1 MIEGLG
7 SSLLAGVPA
16 AAPAPA
22 QPSAGPADAGAES
35 GVAAEFAAILAGWLS
50 VAPPPTPRVA
60 TTGSDGATSAEV
72 AAADASD
79 ATGEGEVEE
88 QGEGDGGLV
97 EGAGVAID
105 AGAEERRVRAVVGV
119 PVPVV
124 AIDGSTPEAAEST
137 AEPASSPVESSAG
150 VDAPR
155 DPASEHARST
165 FEVASS
171 LGAALAARAEA
182 VTKGMLGES
191 PREFRMLAEPRAREA
206 FVATMGDAPEAN
218 VPVPALD
225 RVAAGT
231 AEPVEAIVLRT
242 AVSTDAIPSEAG
254 RPELP
259 VLQRAVSAVVETM
272 SRWGAALDGVEADA
286 APRAVPA
293 QAVPTV
299 EPTVEETTADA
310 GAVSRG
316 SGVTVEGEDLAAALR
331 VHIHGEAASTRDDG
345 ADVPDDGGQGGG
357 GDRSTPVA
365 GFTLLRSTE
374 SAVTPIESSR
384 AGGASAPPETPASDA
399 PPRMVTLRFDGPD
412 GLEQRIR
419 VAVLGESVRAT
430 ILTDGR
436 SAAQMERALPDLHR
450 SLAEHG
456 FRDAQVGIRVL
467 GAEAPVHIASR
478 QEAAASGDS
487 GRQRD
492 DQAAPDGRRRDAPGE
507 DRPRDRRQPSGEEA
521 HR

>member
-1 MIEGLG
+1 VIEGLG
-7 SSLLAGVPA
+7 SSLLPGVPT
-16 AAPAPA
+16 AAPAATP
-22 QPSAGPADAGAES
+22 AGPADAGAEP

-50 VAPPPTPRVA
+50 VAPASTARVA

-72 AAADASD
+72 AGADESDAAD
-79 ATGEGEVEE
+79 EGEVEE
-88 QGEGDGGLV
+88 QLEGDAGLV
-97 EGAGVAID
+97 EGAGVVID
-105 AGAEERRVRAVVGV
+105 AGAEERRVRAVAGG

-124 AIDGSTPEAAEST
+124 AIEGSAPDAAES
-137 AEPASSPVESSAG
+137 APEPASSPVESSAG
-150 VDAPR
+150 EDAPR
-155 DPASEHARST
+155 DPAPEHARPT
-165 FEVASS
+165 FALASS

>member
-7 SSLLAGVPA
+7 SSLLPGVPT
-16 AAPAPA
+16 AAPAATP
-22 QPSAGPADAGAES
+22 AGPADAGAEP

-50 VAPPPTPRVA
+50 VAPASTARVA

-72 AAADASD
+72 AGADESD
-79 ATGEGEVEE
+79 AVGEGGVEE
-88 QGEGDGGLV
+88 QGEGDAGLV
-97 EGAGVAID
+97 EGAGVVID
-105 AGAEERRVRAVVGV
+105 AGAEERRVRAVAGG

-124 AIDGSTPEAAEST
+124 AIEGSAPDAAES
-137 AEPASSPVESSAG
+137 APEPASSPVESSAG
-150 VDAPR
+150 EDAPR
-155 DPASEHARST
+155 DPAPEHARPT
-165 FEVASS
+165 FALASS

-182 VTKGMLGES
+182 VMKGMLGES
-191 PREFRMLAEPRAREA
+191 PRAVRMQAEPRAREGLL
-206 FVATMGDAPEAN
+206 ATMGNAPEAN

-225 RVAAGT
+225 RVAAGS
-231 AEPVEAIVLRT
+231 AEPVEAAALRT
-242 AVSTDAIPSEAG
+242 AATVEAVPSEAG
-254 RPELP
+254 RPDEP

-272 SRWGAALDGVEADA
+272 SRWGAALDAAETDA
-286 APRAVPA
+286 APRLVPA
-293 QAVPTV
+293 QSVPTV
-299 EPTVEETTADA
+299 EPAVEERPSDA
-310 GAVSRG
+310 GAGSRG
-316 SGVTVEGEDLAAALR
+316 SGITVEGEDLAAALR
-331 VHIHGEAASTRDDG
+331 VHIHGGAASTRDDG
-345 ADVPDDGGQGGG
+345 ADVPDDGGKGGG
-357 GDRSTPVA
+357 GDRATPVA

-374 SAVTPIESSR
+374 SAVTPIGPSR
-384 AGGASAPPETPASDA
+384 AGGATAPPETPASDA

-419 VAVLGESVRAT
+419 VSVFGESVRAT